1 MIRLINKKINLF
13 GGLLMIFEQK
23 VQPITFNNGA
33 LRFDFLP
40 SGETFQFIGGNTLIN
55 QMLGNTIDGSPSNI
69 YLRRYSDDAID
80 FAPLLGN
87 KSNATFQ
94 PTENKA
100 IWLGSA
106 FGLNYQITFALAS
119 DSTWFWSID
128 IDGTDQV
135 IDIVFTQDISVS
147 DKGATVTNELYMSQ
161 YLDNKVFTGDNGFV
175 ICSRQNQGNV
185 HPYLQLGAINAK
197 IIGYS
202 TDALQFF
209 GQEFKK
215 THVPMALSGNLA
227 NVNYQFE
234 QSFIAL
240 QTEKKSVNGKINFTF
255 YGLFQDNHPVAV
267 QELEFQTQILADYA
281 KFTALPDT
289 KKQVINV
296 PKIKP
301 DFGSP
306 FVSESLTPSE
316 ISKYYPNKNLSE
328 ELNGQLLSFFTPDHN
343 HVVLQEKELLVER
356 PHGHIITTAVS
367 EEHIQTDLITS
378 TSYMYGIFNA
388 QVVCG
393 NTSLNKLL
401 SVPRGLL
408 NVLKNSGQR
417 IYIKLD
423 GIYRLLTLPAVYEVG
438 INHAKWLYKIGDDIL
453 TITNFAVAET
463 SDIVLHVTSEKG
475 NDYEFV
481 VTNQL
486 VMGSNEFDQ
495 AADVTIFDNSV
506 TVKPLS
512 DSFLAN
518 TYPEIHYNMLLDG
531 STWNI
536 SDDAIFYTDE
546 TSRFGTLL
554 TMSINATADFNLT
567 IQGRL
572 VAEET
577 PLTTKHDFNTEK
589 IKFHAVYQSLTQNF
603 HLSLPGENRKD
614 IAKINEIFWWYT
626 HNAMVHYAVPHGLEQ
641 PGGAAWGTR
650 DVCQGPMEYFL
661 MSQHYQ
667 LAREILLEIYAHQFL
682 ETGEWPQWFMFDK
695 YNMQQDESHGDVVFW
710 PLKSLGDY
718 IKATGDVDIL
728 TAPVI
733 YRHFPNNEISE
744 PETILSHV
752 ERAIQSIEKRFLY
765 DTALISY
772 DGGDWDDTLQ
782 PANKELKE
790 KLVSSW
796 TVALAYQT
804 IKQLGEQVSKVD
816 SQFSDKLIEIS
827 KKIFE
832 SFNNFLVKDA
842 VIAGFA
848 YCPNAEEIEYM
859 LHPDDQKTG
868 INFRLLPMTRSII
881 AQLVS
886 KEQADQN
893 INLIDQHLTF
903 PDGVRLMNRPATYN
917 GGDIKF
923 FQRAEQAAN
932 VGREIGLN
940 YIHAHIRFI
949 EAMAKYGDSNKA
961 WSGLETIN
969 PINIHDKVENAMLRQ
984 SNAYFSSSE
993 GAFTSR
999 YDFQENFD
1007 KLRTGDIPVKGG
1019 WRIYSSGPGIYL
1031 NQLVSNVLGFR
1042 LTADK
1047 VILDPVLPTDVS
1059 GLEFNY
1065 MFESHPITVKF
1076 NFATNNEAPISKI
1089 EINGTP
1095 IDFALEANPYR
1106 SGGAVIDKT
1115 LLKSLMQTTNTITIT
1130 R

>member
-1 MIRLINKKINLF
+1 
-13 GGLLMIFEQK
+13 MIFEHK
-23 VQPITFNNGA
+23 VQPITFTNGA
-33 LRFDFLP
+33 LRFEFLP
-40 SGETFQFIGGNTLIN
+40 SGETFQFLGGNVLIN
-55 QMLGNTIDGSPSNI
+55 QMLGNTLDGSPSNI
-69 YLRRYSDDAID
+69 YLRRYLGDTLEV
-80 FAPLLGN
+80 APLLGKN
-87 KSNATFQ
+87 SNVTFQ
-94 PTENKA
+94 VTENKA
-100 IWLGSA
+100 LWSGTVFDLD
-106 FGLNYQITFALAS
+106 YCITFALAS

-128 IDGTDQV
+128 LKGSDQLVDV
-135 IDIVFTQDISVS
+135 IFTQDISVS

-161 YLDNKVFTGDNGFV
+161 YLDNKVFAGDYGYV
-175 ICSRQNQGNV
+175 VCSRQNQGNV
-185 HPYLQLGAINAK
+185 HPYLQLGALNSK
-197 IIGYS
+197 VIGYS
-202 TDALQFF
+202 TDAMQFF

-215 THVPMALSGNLA
+215 THIPTALTGDLP

-240 QTEKKSVNGKINFTF
+240 QTEKKLVENHTNFTF
-255 YGLFQDNHPVAV
+255 YGLFQANHAMAV
-267 QELEFQTQILADYA
+267 QELEFQSQILSDYA
-281 KFTALPDT
+281 TFNSLPHT
-289 KKQVINV
+289 PQQEIVV
-296 PKIKP
+296 PKIKAT
-301 DFGSP
+301 FGAP
-306 FVSESLTPSE
+306 FVSDVLSADE
-316 ISKYYPNKNLSE
+316 ISHYYPQQNLIE
-328 ELNGQLLSFFTPDHN
+328 EVDGKLLSFFTPDHS

-356 PHGHIITTAVS
+356 PHGHIITTAVN
-367 EEHIQTDLITS
+367 EQQIQTDLITS

-393 NTSLNKLL
+393 NTSMNKLL

-417 IYIKLD
+417 IYVKLD
-423 GIYRLLTLPAVYEVG
+423 GVYRLLTLPAAYEVG
-438 INHAKWLYKIGDDIL
+438 VNHAKWFYKIGDDL
-453 TITNFAVAET
+453 LSITNFAVADC
-463 SDIVLHVTSEKG
+463 SDIVLHVASEQGIK
-475 NDYEFV
+475 YEFI

-495 AADVTIFDNSV
+495 AADVTVFDNGI
-506 TVKPLS
+506 TVKPLA

-518 TYPEIHYNMLLDG
+518 TYADIHYNMLLNG
-531 STWNI
+531 STWTI

-554 TMSINATADFNLT
+554 TMALDETADFTLT

-572 VAEET
+572 VAEDIPST
-577 PLTTKHDFNTEK
+577 NLHDFEAEK
-589 IKFHAVYQSLTQNF
+589 AKFASLYQSLTQNF
-603 HLSLPGENRKD
+603 HLSLPGESRKD

-661 MSQHYQ
+661 MAQHYE

-718 IKATGDVDIL
+718 IKATGDTDIL
-728 TAPVI
+728 TTPVV
-733 YRHFPNNEISE
+733 YRHFPHNEISE
-744 PETILSHV
+744 PETILTHV
-752 ERAIQSIEKRFLY
+752 ARAIKSIENRFLY

-796 TVALAYQT
+796 TVALAYQS
-804 IKQLGEQVSKVD
+804 IKQLGEQIGAID
-816 SQFSDKLIEIS
+816 SEFSTKLVTMSE
-827 KKIFE
+827 KINT
-832 SFNNFLVKDA
+832 SFNELLVKDE

-848 YCPNAEEIEYM
+848 YCPNDQEIEFM

-868 INFRLLPMTRSII
+868 INYRLLPMTRSII

-886 KEQADQN
+886 KEQANQN
-893 INLIDQHLTF
+893 ISLIEQHLTF

-1047 VILDPVLPTDVS
+1047 VILDPVLPSDVS
-1059 GLEFNY
+1059 GLQFNY
-1065 MFESHPITVKF
+1065 MFEAHPITVEYIF
-1076 NFATNNEAPISKI
+1076 TTDNEAPISKI
-1089 EINGTP
+1089 EVNGTC
-1095 IDFALEANPYR
+1095 IDFSLEANPYR

-1115 LLKSLMQTTNTITIT
+1115 LLKSLMQTKNTIIIT